1 MTPNIAPCK
10 LAWLI
15 STISDGILLPLC
27 YLPDTVS
34 TGNNNNLQ
42 AGNLYA
48 KSGIHTLQAT
58 LTLTRLLK
66 LQTQTS
72 YSFLPFILGI

>member
-15 STISDGILLPLC
+15 STISDGILLP
-27 YLPDTVS
+27 VS